1 MRLSGKIAIITGA
14 ASGIGRAAA
23 LLFARE
29 GARVIIVD
37 INEAGA
43 AESLRLTQEGGA
55 EAISFK
61 ADLANE
67 RDAARV
73 VEQSISQFGRVDV
86 LFNNAAVNSYTNTL
100 ATGEAEI
107 DRVFGVNLKSIF
119 FVSQAAI
126 PHMTRAGKGSI
137 INTSSVTGIVG
148 APGMAAYS
156 ASKGAIITLTRTMA
170 LELAEAGIRVNCLCP
185 ASIDTPLLRESFE
198 RTPDA
203 AHARAQN
210 IKRHPLGRLGTPEDV
225 AYFALF
231 LASDESSFVTGG
243 THLID
248 GGASIARRWK
258 E

>member
-1 MRLSGKIAIITGA
+1 MRLSGKTAIITGA

-23 LLFARE
+23 RLFARE
-29 GARVIIVD
+29 GASVVIVD

-43 AESLRLTQEGGA
+43 AETLRSTQEGGA
-55 EAISFK
+55 EAVSVT
-61 ADLANE
+61 ADVSKKH
-67 RDAARV
+67 DAARV
-73 VEQSISQFGRVDV
+73 IEQAMNKFGRVDI
-86 LFNNAAVNSYTNTL
+86 LFNNAATNSYTNTL
-100 ATGEAEI
+100 DTNETEF

-119 FVSQAAI
+119 FISQVVT
-126 PHMTRAGKGSI
+126 PHMVRAGKGSI
-137 INTSSVTGIVG
+137 INTSSITGIVG

-170 LELAEAGIRVNCLCP
+170 LELAEANIRVNCICP
-185 ASIDTPLLRESFE
+185 ASVDTPMLRESFD

>member
-1 MRLSGKIAIITGA
+1 MRLSSKTAIITGA
-14 ASGIGRAAA
+14 ASGIGRAAGV
-23 LLFARE
+23 LFARE
-29 GARVIIVD
+29 GASVVVVD

-43 AESLRLTQEGGA
+43 AETLRLTQERGA
-55 EAISFK
+55 EAVSVK
-61 ADLANE
+61 ADLSKE
-67 RDAARV
+67 RDAAHV
-73 VEQSISQFGRVDV
+73 IEQAISKFGRIDI
-86 LFNNAAVNSYTNTL
+86 LFNNAATNSYTSTL
-100 ATGEAEI
+100 ETDETEL
-107 DRVFGVNLKSIF
+107 DRVFGVNVKSIF
-119 FVSQAAI
+119 FISQAVI
-126 PHMTRAGKGSI
+126 PHMMRAGTGSI
-137 INTSSVTGIVG
+137 INTSSITGIVG

-185 ASIDTPLLRESFE
+185 ASIDTPMLSESFE

-231 LASDESSFVTGG
+231 LASDESAWVTGG

>member
-1 MRLSGKIAIITGA
+1 MRLSGKTAVVTGA
-14 ASGIGRAAA
+14 ASGIGRAASV
-23 LLFARE
+23 LFARE
-29 GARVIIVD
+29 GARVVLVD
-37 INEAGA
+37 INETGA
-43 AESLRLTQEGGA
+43 AETLRLAQECGA
-55 EAISFK
+55 EAISLK
-61 ADLANE
+61 ADLSRE
-67 RDAARV
+67 REAARA
-73 VEQSISQFGRVDV
+73 VEVAVNEFRGIDV
-86 LFNNAAVNSYTNTL
+86 LFNNAAVNSYTDTL
-100 ATGEAEI
+100 ATDEAEL

-119 FVSQAAI
+119 FTSRAAI
-126 PHMTRAGKGSI
+126 PHMTRAGRGSI
-137 INTSSVTGIVG
+137 INTSSITGIVG

-185 ASIDTPLLRESFE
+185 ASVDTPMLNESFA

-203 AHARAQN
+203 AHARALN

>member
-1 MRLSGKIAIITGA
+1 MRLSGKTAIITGA
-14 ASGIGRAAA
+14 ASGIGRAAGV
-23 LLFARE
+23 LFARE
-29 GARVIIVD
+29 GASVVVVD

-43 AESLRLTQEGGA
+43 AETLRLTQECGA
-55 EAISFK
+55 EALSVK
-61 ADLANE
+61 ADLSKE
-67 RDAARV
+67 RDAAHV
-73 VEQSISQFGRVDV
+73 IEQAMSRFGRIDI
-86 LFNNAAVNSYTNTL
+86 LFNNAATNSYTSTL
-100 ATGEAEI
+100 GTDETEL
-107 DRVFGVNLKSIF
+107 DRVFGVNVKSVF
-119 FVSQAAI
+119 FLARACI
-126 PHMTRAGKGSI
+126 PHMMRAGAGSI
-137 INTSSVTGIVG
+137 INTSSITGIVG

-185 ASIDTPLLRESFE
+185 ASIDTPMLRESFA

-210 IKRHPLGRLGTPEDV
+210 VKRHPLGRLGTPEDV

-231 LASDESSFVTGG
+231 LASDESAWVTGG